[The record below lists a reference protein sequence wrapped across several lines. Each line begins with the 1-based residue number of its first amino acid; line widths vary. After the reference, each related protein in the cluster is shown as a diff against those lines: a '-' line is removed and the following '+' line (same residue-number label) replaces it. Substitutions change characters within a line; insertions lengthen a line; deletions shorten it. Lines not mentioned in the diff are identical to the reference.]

1 MKKMDAVFEGGGV
14 KGIAFV
20 GAIAEFERRGYG
32 FYRVA
37 GTSAGAIIA
46 SLVAAGYRADE
57 LNELMKNFD
66 YMALQK
72 KRGIARIPWIG
83 TWLNLWIKKGMYSAD
98 YLYNWMAERLAARNI
113 YTFGD
118 LPAGAL
124 KVIAS
129 DITSGR
135 LLVLP
140 DDAEQLGLSPPALS
154 VALAVRM
161 SASLPFYFEP
171 VILQKQGASVYVV
184 DGGILSRFP
193 LWLFEED
200 SQSCYPTIGFRLSA
214 SYDTKAYKTDTLP
227 EYVNAMLKT
236 MMQAHDQRYID
247 KQHAARTVFIPT
259 EGIPAA
265 KFDLTEEERA
275 WLYQSGELAARH
287 FMSRLP
293 SLRLKKNLLI

>member
-1 MKKMDAVFEGGGV
+1 MKRINAVFEGGGV

-20 GAIAEFERRGYG
+20 GAITEFEQRG
-32 FYRVA
+32 FSWHRVA

-46 SLVAAGYRADE
+46 SLVAAGYHAGE
-57 LNELMKNFD
+57 LNELMKGFD

-72 KRGIARIPWIG
+72 KQGLARIPGIG
-83 TWLNLWIKKGMYSAD
+83 PWLNLWMKKGIYSAD
-98 YLYNWMAERLAARNI
+98 YLYNWMDIHLAAKNI
-113 YTFGD
+113 HVFGD
-118 LPAGAL
+118 LPPDTL

-129 DITSGR
+129 DITDGR

-140 DDAEQLGLSPPALS
+140 DDAERIGLCPRSLS

-171 VILQKQGASVYVV
+171 VIVQREGMPVYIV

-193 LWLFEED
+193 LWLFEDDNELY
-200 SQSCYPTIGFRLSA
+200 YPTIGFRLSA
-214 SYDTKAYKTDTLP
+214 SYETKPYQIHTLP
-227 EYVNAMLKT
+227 EYMNAMLKT
-236 MMQAHDQRYID
+236 MMQAHDQRYVE

-265 KFDLTEEERA
+265 KFDITDTERE
-275 WLYQSGELAARH
+275 WLYESGVMAAKQ
-287 FMSRLP
+287 FMGRMPL
-293 SLRLKKNLLI
+293 LRLKRKTS

>member
-1 MKKMDAVFEGGGV
+1 MKKIDAVFEGGGV

-20 GAIAEFERRGYG
+20 GAITEFERRGFG
-32 FYRVA
+32 WNRVA

-57 LNELMKNFD
+57 LNELMKGFD

-72 KRGIARIPWIG
+72 KQGLARIPGIG
-83 TWLNLWIKKGMYSAD
+83 SWLNLWVKKGFYSGD
-98 YLYNWMAERLAARNI
+98 YLYNWMNIHLAAKNVHV
-113 YTFGD
+113 FGD
-118 LPAGAL
+118 LPSGTL

-129 DITSGR
+129 NITDGR

-140 DDAEQLGLSPPALS
+140 DDAEQLGLCPRSLS

-171 VILQKQGASVYVV
+171 IIIRRQGLPVYVV

-193 LWLFEED
+193 LWLFEEN
-200 SQSCYPTIGFRLSA
+200 SQSCYSTIGFRLSA
-214 SYDTKAYKTDTLP
+214 SYETKSYRINTLP
-227 EYVNAMLKT
+227 EYMNAMLKT
-236 MMQAHDQRYID
+236 MMQAHDQRYIE

-265 KFDLTEEERA
+265 KFDITEEERK
-275 WLYQSGELAARH
+275 WLYQSGEAAAKQ
-287 FMSRLP
+287 FMIRLP
-293 SLRLKKNLLI
+293 SLRIKRKTS